1 MPEPRLTLSTLSL
14 LRILADSHPHPRYGY
29 ELMQQADLKSGT
41 MYPLLARLEHQ
52 GYLGS
57 AWEDIDP
64 VAAGRPARRTYRL
77 TPEGQRFAQDALRR
91 ASVALSGTV
100 QHA

>member
-1 MPEPRLTLSTLSL
+1 MPEPRLTLPTLSL
-14 LRILADSHPHPRYGY
+14 LRILTDAHPQHRYGY

-41 MYPLLARLEHQ
+41 MYPLLARLEQQ
-52 GYLGS
+52 GLLSS

-64 VAAGRPARRTYRL
+64 VAAGRPARRTYHL
-77 TPEGQRFAQDALRR
+77 TPEGQRFAEGALRR
-91 ASVALSGTV
+91 ADAALSGRV